1 MVLAHWNNRSEVY
14 MSLHSDTLS
23 WLPPPISPVVM
34 IWMKCDEKCLIIPPQ
49 LTSELPV
56 FLVWFSLW
64 CLTPLSTIFHIMLYW
79 EHLVWAWFELTT
91 LVAIG
96 TDWTGSW
103 KSNYHT
109 IMTTTAPARIFVKI
123 LRTIVLIALFL
134 ISHSLVTSLNIY
146 PKSFQ
151 SLGHFQNLQANGLE
165 NASNW
170 NPGTYYMYMQ
180 VFNNKKKKEMKF
192 LIRSN
197 LY

>member
-1 MVLAHWNNRSEVY
+1 
-14 MSLHSDTLS
+14 
-23 WLPPPISPVVM
+23 
-34 IWMKCDEKCLIIPPQ
+34 
-49 LTSELPV
+49 
-56 FLVWFSLW
+56 
-64 CLTPLSTIFHIMLYW
+64 MLYW

-109 IMTTTAPARIFVKI
+109 ITTTTAPARVFVKI

-134 ISHSLVTSLNIY
+134 ITHSLFTSLNIY

-165 NASNW
+165 NVSNW
-170 NPGTYYMYMQ
+170 NPGTCYMYMQ
-180 VFNNKKKKEMKF
+180 VFNNKKKKRDEISHTVKSVLRGHLWGKEKVSLLERWYFKRGSFHTKFSMIGQGKGDF
-192 LIRSN
+192 LIQVTA
-197 LY
+197 